1 MNNGYTKSVADVLAE
16 LKVEL
21 LEFVSTR
28 LAMAHSEIKENLQSL
43 KLAGVA
49 LIVGLLLLG
58 TSWLLFTSFLVA
70 MIAVAFEPSPW
81 AYVLAM
87 IIVTAAYLVLG
98 GLMATRAWKRLSEK
112 GITPRRTI
120 HVLQQDKI
128 WIQAESKGQL

>member
-1 MNNGYTKSVADVLAE
+1 MSNGYTKSVAQVLAE

-28 LAMAHSEIKENLQSL
+28 IAMAHSEIKENFQSL
-43 KLAGVA
+43 KLAGAA

-58 TSWLLFTSFLVA
+58 TAWLLFTGFLVA

-87 IIVTAAYLVLG
+87 IIAAVAYLVLG
-98 GLMATRAWKRLSEK
+98 GLMATGAWKRLAEK